1 MITKRIRK
9 GRELPIGVK
18 ATFWFLLCSFLQKGI
33 SVLSTPIFTRLLTTA
48 EYGQYNIFYSWMN
61 ILTVFVTLNLYSGV
75 YMQGIIKFEEQRDEF
90 TSSMMGLMTTLTL
103 AWIVMYCAFH
113 EFWNQILSLTNIQMF
128 SMLIMLWT
136 TGIFN
141 FWSMEQ
147 RVDLNYKPL
156 VSVTLFVSLA
166 KPLLGIVLVMH
177 STDKVTAR
185 IVGLLLVEIMSY
197 TWMYVKQMRKGGKF
211 FSWNFWVYAARFN
224 LPLIPHYL
232 SLNILSGADRIMI
245 GKMIGKSEAGIYGLA
260 YSVSQIMTLFN
271 VALLRTVEP
280 WLYKKIKLK
289 EIREMERIVYPL
301 FVAVA
306 LLNLLLIA
314 LAPEIVSIFAPYEYR
329 NAIWIIPPVA
339 MSVYFMF
346 AYSFFAAFEFYYE
359 KTRYIA
365 VATILGAI
373 LNIILNYVFMDIFGY
388 YAAGY
393 TTLICYMV
401 YAGFHYYFMKKICRL
416 NLNGQGYKTK
426 MILGITFLFM
436 LGGFGLL
443 LTYNHLFIR
452 YGVLGLGIIFFARK
466 YPTIRSF
473 LKTILEIREKEAEHN
488 MEG

>member
-90 TSSMMGLMTTLTL
+90 TSSLMGLMTTLTL

-197 TWMYVKQMRKGGKF
+197 TWMYVMQMRKGGKF